1 MMNMQ
6 NTNAVFV
13 DEKKFKKVAKNLL
26 NKLNTIEN
34 QKFKLNSVQELLA
47 ESLGFRNYSEC
58 KKLLSLK
65 NTENC
70 ELFSNDVSSIFEN
83 ENEFKDKIKKMTIF
97 QQKRMF
103 KIQENNLG
111 IMEGI
116 SFENQ
121 VYPYIDSY
129 LIMANIHS
137 NISGNE
143 NFKTYYLFKD
153 KNEIYKISHLLNVL
167 TKKDMMIIGYQMQH
181 DMELYIKNYQ
191 TDYLLLTDL
200 NKHIEN
206 IKNKIEDNSKHP
218 ILFNNVKYVMDN
230 YLKDLLNLEENYNNV
245 LIYHSEW
252 FKKDNNSRSGYV
264 YNDKIT
270 DNEHFYNSWLEMA
283 EYKEL
288 ITNLL
293 RIGVNQMTLTDL
305 LIFMA
310 KTVDSAKIEKLLSIY
325 KQLNTNMEIVS
336 EISQIF
342 MHKIKN

>member
-1 MMNMQ
+1 MNMQ

-58 KKLLSLK
+58 KKLLSVQ
-65 NTENC
+65 NIGNIEQISCDNNII
-70 ELFSNDVSSIFEN
+70 SEN
-83 ENEFKDKIKKMTIF
+83 ENEFKDKIRKMTIF

-103 KIQENNLG
+103 KIQENG
-111 IMEGI
+111 SEFKTYAASHID
-116 SFENQ
+116 
-121 VYPYIDSY
+121 PYIMSY
-129 LIMANIHS
+129 LILANIHS
-137 NISGNE
+137 NVVE
-143 NFKTYYLFKD
+143 NDKFRTYDLFKD
-153 KNEIYKISHLLNVL
+153 KNKIYSISHLLDVL
-167 TKKDMMIIGYQMQH
+167 TKND
-181 DMELYIKNYQ
+181 IKNLSYNILEDISWYTNLYQ
-191 TDYLLLTDL
+191 HKYLFLNDL
-200 NKHIEN
+200 NKNIESSLDE
-206 IKNKIEDNSKHP
+206 IK
-218 ILFNNVKYVMDN
+218 FNLNNPSYN
-230 YLKDLLNLEENYNNV
+230 NQTTSLYLKSLLNLDKNYSDT

-252 FKKDNNSRSGYV
+252 FKKENNSRSGYV

-288 ITNLL
+288 VTNLL

-325 KQLNTNMEIVS
+325 KQLNKNIEIVS

-342 MHKIKN
+342 MNKIK

>member
-1 MMNMQ
+1 MNMQ

-58 KKLLSLK
+58 KKLLSVQ
-65 NTENC
+65 NIQNIEQISGDTHFISENG
-70 ELFSNDVSSIFEN
+70 
-83 ENEFKDKIKKMTIF
+83 NEFKDKIRKMTIF

-103 KIQENNLG
+103 KIQENNSG

-137 NISGNE
+137 NISEND

-167 TKKDMMIIGYQMQH
+167 TQKDIMIIGYQMKH
-181 DMELYIKNYQ
+181 DMELYIENYQ
-191 TDYLLLTDL
+191 KDYLLLTDL
-200 NKHIEN
+200 NKNIESIIN
-206 IKNKIEDNSKHP
+206 SIEDNLKNP
-218 ILFNNVKYVMDN
+218 TYFNNIKDIMNN
-230 YLKDLLNLEENYNNV
+230 YLKDLLNLEENYSDT

-252 FKKDNNSRSGYV
+252 FQKDTDAPNGYF
-264 YNDKIT
+264 YSNKIT
-270 DNEHFYNSWLEMA
+270 YNEHFYNSWLEMA

-288 ITNLL
+288 VTNLL
-293 RIGVNQMTLTDL
+293 IIGVNQMTLTDL

-325 KQLNTNMEIVS
+325 KQLNKNIEIVS

-342 MHKIKN
+342 MHEINN

>member
-58 KKLLSLK
+58 KKLLSVQ
-65 NTENC
+65 NIGNIEQI
-70 ELFSNDVSSIFEN
+70 SDDNDIIS
-83 ENEFKDKIKKMTIF
+83 ENEFKDKIRKMTIF

-103 KIQENNLG
+103 KIQENG
-111 IMEGI
+111 SEFKTYAASHID
-116 SFENQ
+116 
-121 VYPYIDSY
+121 PYIMSY
-129 LIMANIHS
+129 LILANIHS
-137 NISGNE
+137 NVVENE
-143 NFKTYYLFKD
+143 KFRTYDLFKD
-153 KNEIYKISHLLNVL
+153 KNKIYSISHLLDVL
-167 TKKDMMIIGYQMQH
+167 TKND
-181 DMELYIKNYQ
+181 IKNLSYNILEDISWYTNLYQ
-191 TDYLLLTDL
+191 HKYLFLNDL
-200 NKHIEN
+200 NKNIESSLDE
-206 IKNKIEDNSKHP
+206 IKFNLNNPSYNNKTTS
-218 ILFNNVKYVMDN
+218 L
-230 YLKDLLNLEENYNNV
+230 YLKSLLNLEKNYSDT

-252 FKKDNNSRSGYV
+252 FKKENNSRSGYV

-288 ITNLL
+288 VTNLL

-325 KQLNTNMEIVS
+325 KQLNKNIEIVS

-342 MHKIKN
+342 MNKIK

>member
-1 MMNMQ
+1 MNMQ

-70 ELFSNDVSSIFEN
+70 EPFSNDVSSIFEN

-103 KIQENNLG
+103 KIQENNSG

-167 TKKDMMIIGYQMQH
+167 TKKHMMIIGYQMQH

-191 TDYLLLTDL
+191 KDYVLLTDL
-200 NKHIEN
+200 NKNIESIMN
-206 IKNKIEDNSKHP
+206 SIEDNLKNP
-218 ILFNNVKYVMDN
+218 NDFNNIKYIMNN
-230 YLKDLLNLEENYNNV
+230 YLKDLLNLEENYSDT
-245 LIYHSEW
+245 LIYHSKW
-252 FKKDNNSRSGYV
+252 FQKDTDAPNGYF
-264 YNDKIT
+264 YSNKIT

-288 ITNLL
+288 VTNLL
-293 RIGVNQMTLTDL
+293 KIGVNQMTLTDL

-325 KQLNTNMEIVS
+325 KQLNKNIEIVS

-342 MHKIKN
+342 MHKINN

>member
-1 MMNMQ
+1 MNMQ

-58 KKLLSLK
+58 KKLLSVQNIQNIEQISGDTLFIS
-65 NTENC
+65 ENG
-70 ELFSNDVSSIFEN
+70 
-83 ENEFKDKIKKMTIF
+83 NEFKDKIRKMTIF

-103 KIQENNLG
+103 KIQENG
-111 IMEGI
+111 SEFKTYAASHID
-116 SFENQ
+116 
-121 VYPYIDSY
+121 PYIMSY
-129 LIMANIHS
+129 LILANIHS
-137 NISGNE
+137 NVVENE
-143 NFKTYYLFKD
+143 KLKTYDLFKD
-153 KNEIYKISHLLNVL
+153 KNKIYSISHLLDVL
-167 TKKDMMIIGYQMQH
+167 TKNDITNLSYNILEDISWYTNLYQH
-181 DMELYIKNYQ
+181 K
-191 TDYLLLTDL
+191 YLFLNDL
-200 NKHIEN
+200 NKNIESSLDE
-206 IKNKIEDNSKHP
+206 IKFNLNNPSYNNKTTS
-218 ILFNNVKYVMDN
+218 L
-230 YLKDLLNLEENYNNV
+230 YLKSLLNLEKNYSDT

-252 FKKDNNSRSGYV
+252 FKKSNNSRSGYV

-288 ITNLL
+288 VTNLL

-325 KQLNTNMEIVS
+325 KQLNKNIEIVS

-342 MHKIKN
+342 MNKIK

>member
-58 KKLLSLK
+58 KKLLSVQ
-65 NTENC
+65 NIGNIEQISGDNHII
-70 ELFSNDVSSIFEN
+70 SEN
-83 ENEFKDKIKKMTIF
+83 ENEFKDKIRKMTIF

-103 KIQENNLG
+103 KIQENG
-111 IMEGI
+111 SEFKTYAASHID
-116 SFENQ
+116 
-121 VYPYIDSY
+121 PYIMSY
-129 LIMANIHS
+129 LILANIHS
-137 NISGNE
+137 NVVENE
-143 NFKTYYLFKD
+143 RFRTYDLFKD
-153 KNEIYKISHLLNVL
+153 KNKIYSISHLLDVL
-167 TKKDMMIIGYQMQH
+167 TKND
-181 DMELYIKNYQ
+181 IKNLSYNILEDISWYTNLYQ
-191 TDYLLLTDL
+191 HKYLFLNDL
-200 NKHIEN
+200 NKNIESSLDE
-206 IKNKIEDNSKHP
+206 IKFNLNNPSYNNKTTS
-218 ILFNNVKYVMDN
+218 L
-230 YLKDLLNLEENYNNV
+230 YLKSLLNLEKNYSNT

-252 FKKDNNSRSGYV
+252 FKKENNSRSGYV

-288 ITNLL
+288 VTNLL

-325 KQLNTNMEIVS
+325 KQLNKNIEIVS

-342 MHKIKN
+342 MNKIK

>member
-1 MMNMQ
+1 MNMQ

-70 ELFSNDVSSIFEN
+70 EPFSNDVSSIFEN

-103 KIQENNLG
+103 KIQENG
-111 IMEGI
+111 SEFKTYAVSHID
-116 SFENQ
+116 
-121 VYPYIDSY
+121 PYIISY
-129 LIMANIHS
+129 LILASIHS
-137 NISGNE
+137 NVVENE
-143 NFKTYYLFKD
+143 KFRTYYLFKD
-153 KNEIYKISHLLNVL
+153 KNKFYSISHLLDVL
-167 TKKDMMIIGYQMQH
+167 TKNDIINLSYEILE
-181 DMELYIKNYQ
+181 DISLYINVYQ
-191 TDYLLLTDL
+191 QKYLFLNDL
-200 NKHIEN
+200 NKNIESSLDE
-206 IKNKIEDNSKHP
+206 IK
-218 ILFNNVKYVMDN
+218 FNLNNPSYN
-230 YLKDLLNLEENYNNV
+230 NNTTSLYLKSLLNLEKNYSNT
-245 LIYHSEW
+245 LIYHSKW
-252 FKKDNNSRSGYV
+252 FQKDIDAPNGYF
-264 YNDKIT
+264 YSNKIT

-288 ITNLL
+288 VTNLL
-293 RIGVNQMTLTDL
+293 KIGVDQMTLTDL

-325 KQLNTNMEIVS
+325 KQLNKNIEIVS

-342 MHKIKN
+342 MYKIKN